1 MSDQNLPD
9 KIAQKMRR
17 DILLGRLA
25 PGSTIKERDNASEM
39 GVSRTPMR
47 EAIRKL
53 ADEGLIILRPSRSP
67 IVANPSVK
75 EAADAARLLMVIELY
90 SAELA
95 CDNATDE
102 EIAHVTSIQERMSQ
116 QYDDLDA
123 IDRFEIDMEFHRAI
137 ALASHNGALAKTHK
151 EYLDRLWRVRFLSA
165 RTLKTKSRVLRQH
178 KNICIGLQNRDKR
191 LVRRELQSH
200 LTHFVNNIIRHLETE
215 QHAAP
220 SKPHSTE

>member
-9 KIAQKMRR
+9 KIAHKLRR
-17 DILLGRLA
+17 DILLGHLP
-25 PGSTIKERDNASEM
+25 PGATIKERDSAADM

-53 ADEGLIILRPSRSP
+53 ADEGLILLRPSRSP
-67 IVANPSVK
+67 IIANPSIK
-75 EAADAARLLMVIELY
+75 EAEDAARVLMMLELY

-95 CDNATDE
+95 CEHATDD
-102 EIAHVTSIQERMSQ
+102 EIAHIARIQQRMHD

-137 ALASHNGALAKTHK
+137 ALASHNDALAKTHK

-165 RTLKTKSRVLRQH
+165 RTLRTKARVLRQH
-178 KNICIGLQNRDKR
+178 STICAGLQNRDKR
-191 LVRRELQSH
+191 AVRRELQSH
-200 LTHFVNNIIRHLETE
+200 LTHFVNNIVRHLQAE
-215 QHAAP
+215 QN
-220 SKPHSTE
+220 T